1 MIRRTHGPGPDPMPP
16 FDIDTSISEYST
28 ERVDFDYIN
37 SRFDMY
43 CKVVQEDSD
52 PETVAKFRAE
62 LSRSFALLS
71 ADDQGI
77 ASAIIND
84 LATGNLYVSQNE
96 TFKELL
102 LRYKNNK
109 KKWMRFIVLQEISE

>member
-1 MIRRTHGPGPDPMPP
+1 
-16 FDIDTSISEYST
+16 
-28 ERVDFDYIN
+28 
-37 SRFDMY
+37 MY